1 MKRRNLEH
9 HSLDRPTLNPV
20 LLGGMVI
27 AMAGLLVDLRGMV
40 SPVASSG
47 HHEACQG
54 TVNQQVALSREQL
67 AQLLTVPERDSRD
80 RITQIA
86 GAPYCQLQNIQVRA
100 GVAAERQVY
109 PLAFDPQTRL
119 VILYEGNEYAGYR
132 FSFQ

>member
-1 MKRRNLEH
+1 MKR
-9 HSLDRPTLNPV
+9 HSLERPTLNPLMV
-20 LLGGMVI
+20 GGLVVAMV
-27 AMAGLLVDLRGMV
+27 GLLVDLRGMV
-40 SPVASSG
+40 SPTTAGG

-54 TVNQQVALSREQL
+54 TVNSQVTLSREQL

-80 RITQIA
+80 RVSQIA